1 MRPLFNFG
9 ACALIEQRLPA
20 VPAPESDPPI
30 GVVAASQIS
39 GTSAKRLRR
48 LIDRGAP
55 IGEYNAATDRYLV
68 RMGALSAYLAA
79 NGEATPAGLK
89 G

>member
-1 MRPLFNFG
+1 MTRHVRQPKRADATAQEL
-9 ACALIEQRLPA
+9 AALHAELRELRALIEQRLPA
-20 VPAPESDPPI
+20 VPAPESDP
-30 GVVAASQIS
+30 
-39 GTSAKRLRR
+39 
-48 LIDRGAP
+48 P

-79 NGEATPAGLK
+79 NGEATPTGLK